1 MRLGAFAP
9 DAAFL
14 PALARAWLETGDDPD
29 DGLILLP
36 NRRAARALAGAFLQ
50 ANGGRALLLPRI
62 IALGAIDEAGLSL
75 AGMLDLPPAI
85 APMRRQAVLAR
96 LILARAGAEGAPQT
110 LHAAWLLAADLALL
124 LDEADAAEIDLAA
137 ALPGLVAGELAAH
150 WQTTLR
156 FLEIVTKQWPAILA
170 GMGALNPVARRNRLL
185 DAQNAAWRKN
195 PPAQKIWLVAREAD
209 PATARLARAIAGLP
223 QGCVWLPGYDD
234 ALDEAAWA
242 ALEDSHAQS
251 GIASLLGAMGA
262 RREEVAVVRTPSA
275 RAALLSRALLPAAA
289 LADWQEAAPLDTT
302 GLFRL
307 AAKDEQEDATA
318 IAMILRDALEVPG
331 TTAALVTPDRG
342 LAVRVSAALKRF
354 GITADDSAG
363 EPLADT
369 PPAVFLRLLARAVG
383 AKFSPLPLLALLK
396 HPLAA
401 GGTPPENFRESARRL
416 EILALRGP
424 RPPAGFSGIRY
435 RLTGETP
442 QSTIDFLA
450 RLEHLLAPVTGLPQT
465 INPASALRALIAA
478 GEALAASVDKDGAEN
493 LWSGDAGTGAS
504 EVLAEALTVLEDLP
518 DIPPAQLSDLL
529 DALLSGHVIRR
540 PRTRDG
546 HPRIAIWGVR
556 EAALQAVDVVV
567 LGGLNEGVWP
577 AAAAPGPWASRPMRR
592 DAGLPSPEQ
601 QIGLAAHDFFSLAC
615 ACRTVI
621 LAAPVRRER
630 APAVPARWITRL
642 EAMLEGAGQK
652 LPVHPAAAWAAQLD
666 APAAR
671 QFRPRPKPCPPAAA
685 RPDTLSI
692 SDIGTLIA
700 DPYAIYARK
709 ILNIRELDPLDEE
722 SDASQFGDIVHAG
735 LAAFF
740 SVGQDFAAP
749 DAAQKL
755 DARLQSA
762 MMEQRPRAGLAAWWS
777 ARLTRIA
784 AWIVAAEQERRGVKR
799 PVAMALE
806 IEAQLAVPGG
816 FTLRGRADRIERR
829 ADGSVFI
836 ADYKTGTPPAQKAVQ
851 TGAAPQLP
859 LEAVM
864 AEAGAFG
871 PDFAGPV
878 TELAF
883 VKLSGRHD
891 PGEEK
896 PLFPKPEALRA
907 MIDKA
912 AAELPALFA
921 KFADPGTPYLA
932 RPHPDRKT
940 FADIY
945 AGISRRAEWGGE
957 GDDDE

>member
-1 MRLGAFAP
+1 VKL
-9 DAAFL
+9 AAFPPDVPVL
-14 PALARAWLETGDDPD
+14 PALAKAWLASGDDPG

-62 IALGAIDEAGLSL
+62 IAPGAIDEVGLSL
-75 AGMLDLPPAI
+75 AGVLDLPPAI
-85 APMRRQAVLAR
+85 APVQRQAVLAR
-96 LILARAGAEGAPQT
+96 LILARAGAEGAPT
-110 LHAAWLLAADLALL
+110 SLHAAWLLAADLARL

-137 ALPGLVAGELAAH
+137 ALPDIVSGELAAH
-150 WQTTLR
+150 WQTTLW

-185 DAQNAAWRKN
+185 DAQNAVWTKT
-195 PPAQKIWLVAREAD
+195 PPGEKIWLVAREAD
-209 PATARLARAIAGLP
+209 PATARLARTIAGLP

-234 ALDEAAWA
+234 LLDDAAWE
-242 ALEDSHAQS
+242 ALEDSHAQA
-251 GIASLLGAMGA
+251 GIAALLGAMGA
-262 RREEVAVVRTPSA
+262 RRAEIAVVRQPSG
-275 RAALLSRALLPAAA
+275 RAALLSRTLLPAAC
-289 LADWQEAAPLDTT
+289 LGRWQDTAPLDTA
-302 GLFRL
+302 GLYRL

-318 IAMILRDALEVPG
+318 MAMILRDALETPG

-342 LAVRVSAALKRF
+342 LAVRVAAALKRF

-363 EPLADT
+363 EPLVDT
-369 PPAVFLRLLARAVG
+369 PPAVFLRLLARAVV
-383 AKFSPLPLLALLK
+383 ADFSPLPLLALLK

-401 GGTPPENFRESARRL
+401 GGIPPENFRDAARRL
-416 EILALRGP
+416 EFFALRGP
-424 RPPAGFSGIRY
+424 RPPPGLAGIRF
-435 RLTGETP
+435 RLAGKH
-442 QSTIDFLA
+442 QSVNDFLA
-450 RLEHLLAPVTGLPQT
+450 RLEHLLAPVTGLPEA
-465 INPASALRALIAA
+465 INPAAALRALILA
-478 GEALAASVDKDGAEN
+478 GEALAATNDVTGGAK
-493 LWSGDAGTGAS
+493 LWSGEAGTGAS
-504 EVLAEALTVLEDLP
+504 DVLAEALTVLEDMP

-529 DALLSGHVIRR
+529 DALLAGHVIRR

-546 HPRIAIWGVR
+546 HPRIAIWGVQ
-556 EAALQAVDVVV
+556 EAALQAVDMVV

-577 AAAAPGPWASRPMRR
+577 AAAEPGPWLSRPMRAQ
-592 DAGLPSPEQ
+592 AGLPSPEQ
-601 QIGLAAHDFFSLAC
+601 QIGLAAHDFFSLAS

-642 EAMLEGAGQK
+642 EALLEGAGAA
-652 LPVHPAAAWAAQLD
+652 LPVHPAASWAAQLD
-666 APAAR
+666 TPVAR

-685 RPDTLSI
+685 RTDTLSI

-709 ILNIRELDPLDEE
+709 ILNISELDPLDEE

-740 SVGQDFAAP
+740 SVTQDFAAP
-749 DAAQKL
+749 DAAQRL
-755 DARLQSA
+755 DAKLQAA
-762 MMEQRPRAGLAAWWS
+762 MLAQRPRAGLAAWWS

-784 AWIVAAEQERRGVKR
+784 AWIVAAEQERRGAKK

-806 IEAQLAVPGG
+806 IAAELAVPGG
-816 FTLRGRADRIERR
+816 FTLKGRADRIERR

-836 ADYKTGTPPAQKAVQ
+836 ADYKTGNPPAQKAVR

-871 PDFAGPV
+871 DAFAGPV

-883 VKLSGRHD
+883 VRLSGRHD

-896 PLFPKPEALRA
+896 PLFTKPEDLRDI
-907 MIDKA
+907 IDKA
-912 AAELPALFA
+912 ARELPTLFA
-921 KFADPGTPYLA
+921 KFADPHTPYLA

-940 FADIY
+940 YADTY

>member
-1 MRLGAFAP
+1 LKLAAFPP
-9 DAAFL
+9 DIPFL
-14 PALARAWLETGDDPD
+14 PALAKAWLAGSDDQG

-62 IALGAIDEAGLSL
+62 IAPGAIDEAGLSL
-75 AGMLDLPPAI
+75 AGVLDLPPAI
-85 APMRRQAVLAR
+85 APVQLQAVLAR

-110 LHAAWLLAADLALL
+110 LHAAWLLAADLARL
-124 LDEADAAEIDLAA
+124 LDEADAAEIDLAT
-137 ALPGLVAGELAAH
+137 ALPGIVSGELAAH
-150 WQTTLR
+150 WQTTLK
-156 FLEIVTKQWPAILA
+156 FLEIVTKQWPEILA
-170 GMGALNPVARRNRLL
+170 AMGALNPVARRNRLL
-185 DAQNAAWRKN
+185 DAQNAAWTAN
-195 PPAQKIWLVAREAD
+195 PPAHRIWLVAREAD
-209 PATARLARAIAGLP
+209 PATARLARTIAGLP

-234 ALDEAAWA
+234 ALDEAAWD

-251 GIASLLGAMGA
+251 GIAALLGAMGA
-262 RREEVAVVRTPSA
+262 RREEIALTRQPSA
-275 RAALLSRALLPAAA
+275 RAALLSRALLPAAC
-289 LADWQEAAPLDTT
+289 LADWQNAAELDTT
-302 GLFRL
+302 GLYRL

-318 IAMILRDALEVPG
+318 IAMILRDALETPG

-342 LAVRVSAALKRF
+342 LAVRVAAALKRF

-363 EPLADT
+363 EPLVDT

-401 GGTPPENFRESARRL
+401 GGIPPENFRDSARRL
-416 EILALRGP
+416 ERAALRGP
-424 RPPAGFSGIRY
+424 RPPAGFAGIRF
-435 RLTGETP
+435 RLAADKH
-442 QSTIDFLA
+442 QSTIDFLT
-450 RLEHLLAPVTGLPQT
+450 RLEQWLAPVTGLPEA
-465 INPASALRALIAA
+465 INPAAALRALILA
-478 GEALAASVDKDGAEN
+478 GEALAATADETGPER
-493 LWSGDAGTGAS
+493 LWSGEAGTGAS
-504 EVLAEALTVLEDLP
+504 DVLAEALTVLEDMP
-518 DIPPAQLSDLL
+518 DMPAKQISDLL
-529 DALLSGHVIRR
+529 DALLAGHVIRR

-546 HPRIAIWGVR
+546 HPRIAIWGIQ

-567 LGGLNEGVWP
+567 LAGLNEGVWP
-577 AAAAPGPWASRPMRR
+577 AAAEPGPWLSRPMRAQ
-592 DAGLPSPEQ
+592 AGLPSPEQ

-621 LAAPVRRER
+621 LAAPVRRDR

-642 EAMLEGAGQK
+642 EALLAGAQK
-652 LPVHPAAAWAAQLD
+652 NLPVHPAASWAAQLD
-666 APAAR
+666 TPVAR

-709 ILNIRELDPLDEE
+709 ILNIRELGPLDEE

-740 SVGQDFAAP
+740 SVTQDFGAP

-755 DARLQSA
+755 DAKLQAA

-784 AWIVAAEQERRGVKR
+784 AWIVAAEQERRGAKR
-799 PVAMALE
+799 PVHMALE
-806 IEAQLAVPGG
+806 IDAKLPVPGG
-816 FTLRGRADRIERR
+816 FTLKGRADRIERR

-836 ADYKTGTPPAQKAVQ
+836 ADYKTGNPPAQKAVQ

-871 PDFAGPV
+871 PDFFAPV

-896 PLFPKPEALRA
+896 PLFPKPDQLRA

-921 KFADPGTPYLA
+921 KFGDPATPYLA

-940 FADIY
+940 FADTY